1 MQLGDNYGNLERPSM
16 IELRFFYIHLY
27 KPITKNITPQFDPL
41 GEKVL
46 FFYFLLLKYKCL
58 SPRIHLESF
67 LKITAKKVFLLL
79 LLGILP
85 LYQGNMTL

>member
-1 MQLGDNYGNLERPSM
+1 MQLGYNYGNLERPSM

-46 FFYFLLLKYKCL
+46 FFYFLLLKYKYL
-58 SPRIHLESF
+58 SPRIHLESSWSSQE
-67 LKITAKKVFLLL
+67 KKS
-79 LLGILP
+79 
-85 LYQGNMTL
+85 

>member
-46 FFYFLLLKYKCL
+46 FFLFLIIKIQVPEPKN
-58 SPRIHLESF
+58 SP
-67 LKITAKKVFLLL
+67 
-79 LLGILP
+79 
-85 LYQGNMTL
+85 